1 MQISIHDNCLFDI
14 FYAFDQHIIRV
25 FPQCEK
31 PISKMRKPTKNERV
45 SKKNRFIS
53 LFSSKKREILS
64 FCYHP
69 QVLCYQGKM
78 FIVNVNLHLPINKK
92 LFTLPHNFTLLIYHN
107 IDCRSMQCTQQ
118 KLFREI
124 NRIFDFRFSNTY
136 HQRIILLYRQ
146 IV

>member
-1 MQISIHDNCLFDI
+1 MHATNQQMMYYLRTWESYGFYRYLKNFNMQICILYNCLFYI

-64 FCYHP
+64 FCHHP

-78 FIVNVNLHLPINKK
+78 FIANVNLHLPINKK

-107 IDCRSMQCTQQ
+107 IDCRSM
-118 KLFREI
+118 
-124 NRIFDFRFSNTY
+124 
-136 HQRIILLYRQ
+136 
-146 IV
+146 

>member
-1 MQISIHDNCLFDI
+1 MQISIHDNGLFDM

-78 FIVNVNLHLPINKK
+78 FIANVNLHLPINKNC
-92 LFTLPHNFTLLIYHN
+92 LHSL
-107 IDCRSMQCTQQ
+107 
-118 KLFREI
+118 
-124 NRIFDFRFSNTY
+124 
-136 HQRIILLYRQ
+136 IILHYSFITISIADRCSALNKNYSGNPKEYLILNFQ
-146 IV
+146 ILAICVI

>member
-1 MQISIHDNCLFDI
+1 MQISILINCLFDI
-14 FYAFDQHIIRV
+14 FYAFDQHFIPV

-78 FIVNVNLHLPINKK
+78 FIANVNLHLPINKK

-107 IDCRSMQCTQQ
+107 IDCRSMQWNQQ
-118 KLFREI
+118 KVFREI
-124 NRIFDFRFSNTY
+124 KRIFDIEFSNSC
-136 HQRIILLYRQ
+136 HRQRWQ
-146 IV
+146 V